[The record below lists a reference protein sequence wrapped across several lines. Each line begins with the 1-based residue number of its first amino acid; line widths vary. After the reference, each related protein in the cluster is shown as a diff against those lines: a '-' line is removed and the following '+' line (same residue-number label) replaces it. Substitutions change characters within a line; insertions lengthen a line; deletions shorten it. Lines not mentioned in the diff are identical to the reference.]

1 MELNKLTAEKDWVSK
16 QNENI
21 DKLSVKSERANSI
34 VGVNGWSIGGSDNY
48 VMTVPGLD
56 NTMKIL
62 HVNIKKSGVTPGQGQ
77 HILKIPSEV
86 GTGTPRGISMK
97 ININNSGHYGGYMDM
112 YFADGTTLDGNL
124 VALDGQTQA
133 QNIDLSFSLMYW

>member
-1 MELNKLTAEKDWVSK
+1 MKLNKLEAGKDWVSK

-21 DKLSVKSERANSI
+21 TKLSATSERLTAI
-34 VGVNGWSIGGSDNY
+34 VGLNGWSVAGNDNY

-77 HILKIPSEV
+77 HILKFPSDV
-86 GTGTPRGISMK
+86 GTGTPRGIAMK

-124 VALDGQTQA
+124 VALDSQTQA